1 MSNSGLSSSSGQRCC
16 RVPNPEHLH
25 PFWPFWWD
33 VPDSEPLTILPVQDM
48 GPGPSH
54 AGQSSSTCGEKSFQ
68 LQRVEA
74 IHVPLQIGDPVRSRR
89 HERTPHTKRPR
100 NLFADLRTLHYIARS
115 STQRRRLRN
124 RNLQSSRRFFFNP
137 PEFSYQIKTSLSL
150 RIIAPRSVHGPT

>member
-1 MSNSGLSSSSGQRCC
+1 MGL
-16 RVPNPEHLH
+16 
-25 PFWPFWWD
+25 
-33 VPDSEPLTILPVQDM
+33 
-48 GPGPSH
+48 GPSH
-54 AGQSSSTCGEKSFQ
+54 AGQSLITCGEKSSQ

-74 IHVPLQIGDPVRSRR
+74 IHVPLQIGDPIRSSR

-115 STQRRRLRN
+115 STQWRLRN

-137 PEFSYQIKTSLSL
+137 QVFSYQIKTSLSP